1 MAAPSSP
8 HGVRAPPPSAG
19 GLSPE
24 ARVARIAQDMAQRR
38 EAQGRGVRLAWGL
51 LHLSLAAI
59 ACLDLSSKMFAQYFG
74 VNYFMVYY
82 LESALAVL
90 CSVSSLFN
98 LWRYCRCSLP
108 QPPAA
113 NGTSPQRAA
122 LLSGVSPRR
131 ADATPVSSPPPPA
144 LQGQSV
150 LSYSP
155 GRAFTPSP
163 RFSPAS
169 SLGGSGFPS
178 SLASSSVSSAMSSSA
193 ASPVPPYSYSHLGYG
208 QGSPGSPAR
217 PMGATSPLES
227 SLDSS
232 GLRLRYRT
240 SPAGPAAVLGPEE
253 LITDQKTLHSFMQ
266 GEEELQ
272 RRRQLGMAE
281 WSVPAGGAGAW
292 AYSQSPAECAQSL
305 RKYAYQP
312 ACRSTQPSAHSTDE
326 ADAGATTAADEVWA
340 KVGTSRQQLENL
352 DSWVASLRN
361 WISETILVPLVK
373 EVGIVNRHLRRLG
386 CPELQ
391 VGESSV
397 PSLRQAVLLKAA
409 AIPTLPR
416 VLLYLDVTANQE
428 YLWERIKDLADGGCM
443 SAFRWNGGGDYRG
456 RKWDADLPTDAVMV
470 MHMLCT
476 YLDSRLPPNP
486 RYPDGKTFTS
496 QHFQRSPNKP
506 DASSQQQGLY
516 IHQISTNPA
525 NYQLVYHGTALELP
539 KGRNNL
545 FHTILMFLYIVKT
558 KESGMLGRA
567 NLGMSGV
574 NILWIF
580 GEQ

>member
-1 MAAPSSP
+1 MGGSEPR
-8 HGVRAPPPSAG
+8 VMRAG

-113 NGTSPQRAA
+113 PGTSPQRAA

-131 ADATPVSSPPPPA
+131 ADATP
-144 LQGQSV
+144 
-150 LSYSP
+150 
-155 GRAFTPSP
+155 
-163 RFSPAS
+163 
-169 SLGGSGFPS
+169 
-178 SLASSSVSSAMSSSA
+178 
-193 ASPVPPYSYSHLGYG
+193 
-208 QGSPGSPAR
+208 GSPGSPAR
-217 PMGATSPLES
+217 PMGATSPLDG

-312 ACRSTQPSAHSTDE
+312 ACRCMQPSAHSTDE
-326 ADAGATTAADEVWA
+326 ADAGAATAADEVWA

-373 EVGIVNRHLRRLG
+373 EVGTVNRHLRRLG

-456 RKWDADLPTDAVMV
+456 RKWDADLPTDAMMV

-506 DASSQQQGLY
+506 DASSQQGLY